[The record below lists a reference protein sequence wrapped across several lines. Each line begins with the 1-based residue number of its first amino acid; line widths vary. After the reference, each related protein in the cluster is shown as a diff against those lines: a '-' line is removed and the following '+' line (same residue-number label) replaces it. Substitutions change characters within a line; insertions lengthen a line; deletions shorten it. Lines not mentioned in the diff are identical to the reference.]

1 MANLFLLFIWISSSF
16 FVCLFVMI
24 AYIDMDVQLLLPLLE
39 LLPAKREA
47 LAAEIQDL
55 RNRIQIRRQSQS
67 QPGLAF

>member
-1 MANLFLLFIWISSSF
+1 
-16 FVCLFVMI
+16 MI

-67 QPGLAF
+67 QPGLAFWHNFIAYSRSVVRMLKAFV